1 MRKNQ
6 NEDIPRDDE
15 KRHRQIESGQETEK
29 KRRERAE
36 TARKFVRGQA
46 EPEEND
52 GAEDRKKP
60 EPQALSV
67 REDDEE
73 PMALKEEADLQRR
86 GERKRQE
93 AVEKLYDQEDMEYID
108 MDMSNGAEEDENGG
122 IEDDA
127 GDDEDGGMEDDA
139 EEDEDGGMEDDAGED
154 ENGSIENG
162 TEDDE
167 NNDTED
173 DAEDSV
179 DTDPE
184 DNDLED
190 LEDLGFDGE
199 SDNEEEWGD
208 EDGWEDEEE
217 DEEEPAKPWLTAVV
231 FLVLIVLAAGICA
244 ALWHFSH
251 RDSPE
256 EGDTAM
262 QGQASGAAE
271 SGGASAASG
280 ASAQEGD
287 TAGSGGDLDQQFRE
301 PVSGTKDMEFTEV
314 QQSVTPKDV
323 INLRS
328 VPDTLDTDNIVAQV
342 QNGEVLL
349 RTGINEDTGWS
360 EIEYEGQTLYGVTQ
374 YLTTDLDY
382 KPIIETSNP
391 NRVSTKDGRVIIFAD
406 CNDWISPKEY
416 VNLRTEPSTT
426 EGNETVSCQLNYG
439 EKVHRTGY
447 SPDSGWSRVEY
458 NDQVLYVVTSLMQAA
473 EEE

>member
-1 MRKNQ
+1 
-6 NEDIPRDDE
+6 
-15 KRHRQIESGQETEK
+15 
-29 KRRERAE
+29 
-36 TARKFVRGQA
+36 
-46 EPEEND
+46 
-52 GAEDRKKP
+52 
-60 EPQALSV
+60 
-67 REDDEE
+67 
-73 PMALKEEADLQRR
+73 
-86 GERKRQE
+86 
-93 AVEKLYDQEDMEYID
+93 
-108 MDMSNGAEEDENGG
+108 MD
-122 IEDDA
+122 
-127 GDDEDGGMEDDA
+127 
-139 EEDEDGGMEDDAGED
+139 
-154 ENGSIENG
+154 
-162 TEDDE
+162 T
-167 NNDTED
+167 DTED
-173 DAEDSV
+173 D
-179 DTDPE
+179 
-184 DNDLED
+184 D

-217 DEEEPAKPWLTAVV
+217 EEEEPAKPWLTAVV

-251 RDSPE
+251 RDSPA

-262 QGQASGAAE
+262 QGQTSGAAE

-280 ASAQEGD
+280 APAQEGD
-287 TAGSGGDLDQQFRE
+287 AAGSGGDMDQQFRE

-328 VPDTLDTDNIVAQV
+328 VPDTLDADNIVAQV

-360 EIEYEGQTLYGVTQ
+360 ELEYEGQTLYGVTQ

-382 KPIIETSNP
+382 RPLIETSNP

-473 EEE
+473 EED

>member
-6 NEDIPRDDE
+6 KEDIPRDDE

-29 KRRERAE
+29 KRKERAE
-36 TARKFVRGQA
+36 TTREFVRGQI
-46 EPEEND
+46 EPE
-52 GAEDRKKP
+52 
-60 EPQALSV
+60 
-67 REDDEE
+67 
-73 PMALKEEADLQRR
+73 ALKKKANPQRR
-86 GERKRQE
+86 GERKRQHGQE
-93 AVEKLYDQEDMEYID
+93 AAEELYDQEDMEYID
-108 MDMSNGAEEDENGG
+108 MDMSNGAEEGENDGIEDNAGENEDDGIEDNEGEDEGDG

-127 GDDEDGGMEDDA
+127 EDDK
-139 EEDEDGGMEDDAGED
+139 D
-154 ENGSIENG
+154 NGIENG

-173 DAEDSV
+173 DAEDDDDYGTEDSV
-179 DTDPE
+179 DADPE

-199 SDNEEEWGD
+199 PDNEEEWGD

-251 RDSPE
+251 RDSPA

-262 QGQASGAAE
+262 QGQTSGAAE

-287 TAGSGGDLDQQFRE
+287 AAGSGGDLDQQFRE